1 MMRFGIP
8 GGGKLS
14 RLMTA
19 GALVLSVVAC
29 SAASDSS
36 SDEAEN
42 GNRGPAA
49 IHPGWFKTPEAI
61 SETIARTWQI
71 ELTEDEELKYLGGMR
86 ASLGG
91 VSVAQQGSLV
101 DRPHELYV
109 LSIHALSVLVAEKL
123 VKKQMEMEAASQPY
137 LFDGLGLAIEDD
149 GCYADDTKDWCDGK
163 DGLSIGSL
171 TTAAVDPNALTK
183 EQRKRLM
190 HKMQAI
196 GEFFLMAI
204 DERTAMPNDTRHA
217 PQYLLDEVFLPKLRE
232 APLSEEQERAAWQ
245 EVVTTILMSGYYFD
259 LPADP

>member
-1 MMRFGIP
+1 M
-8 GGGKLS
+8 KLA
-14 RLMTA
+14 RLLSIA
-19 GALVLSVVAC
+19 SLVVSVVAC
-29 SAASDSS
+29 SAISGDA

-61 SETIARTWQI
+61 SETIARTWGI
-71 ELTEDEELKYLGGMR
+71 ELTPEEELRYIGGMR

-101 DRPHELYV
+101 DKPHELYV
-109 LSIHALSVLVAEKL
+109 LAIHSLSVLVAEKL
-123 VKKQMEMEAASQPY
+123 VAKQIEKAAANEPY
-137 LFDGLGLAIEDD
+137 LFEGLDFALDDD

-163 DGLSIGSL
+163 DLLQVGSL
-171 TTAAVDPNALTK
+171 TAQNADANALTK

-204 DERTAMPNDTRHA
+204 DDRTMMPPAEGQPARHA
-217 PQYLLDEVFLPKLRE
+217 PAYLLDEVFLPKLRE
-232 APLSEEQERAAWQ
+232 APLSEEQERLAWQ
-245 EVVTTILMSGYYFD
+245 EVTATILMSGYYFD
-259 LPADP
+259 LPAEP